1 MANSR
6 NLVTGSA
13 GYIGKHLLQL
23 TPGVR
28 TCDLKDGQDFVDIKG
43 EEFDTVIHLA
53 AHASVTQSLKD
64 PDACLD
70 NNAFKLIPFLR
81 NNKIGKLI
89 FASTGGA
96 IYGNRHF
103 AMETDASWEGC
114 ISPYGQ
120 SKYLA
125 EKIIQDTHPNYT
137 ILRFGNVYGGWDAD
151 RLEAAC
157 HRHFMVDNPI
167 VVYGGDQIRDFVH
180 VSVIRRALI
189 TAACSNITGT
199 FNIGSGKETK
209 VMDLAKEFS
218 LSRDVPIVCEP
229 SRPGEIDYISLDI
242 WKARHC
248 GLILT

>member
-1 MANSR
+1 M
-6 NLVTGSA
+6 TGSA
-13 GYIGKHLLQL
+13 GYIGAHLLQIA
-23 TPGVR
+23 PKVR

-43 EEFDTVIHLA
+43 DEFDIVIHLA

-64 PDACLD
+64 PDECLD

-81 NNKIGKLI
+81 NNKIGKFV

-125 EKIIQDTHPNYT
+125 ERIIQEIHPNYT

-180 VSVIRRALI
+180 VDVICRALI
-189 TAACSNITGT
+189 TAARSSIAGV

-218 LSRDVPIVCEP
+218 LRRDVPIVCEP
-229 SRPGEIDYISLDI
+229 ARPGEIDCISLDI
-242 WKARHC
+242 RKARQR